1 VPDESVA
8 VKLLRVRW
16 CPPRIPREAVG
27 GAWDGNV
34 DTPNE
39 PRVNPPKDGP
49 QHLDVRDVKVFGVL
63 VVDGHADAETFLGE
77 RPAKA
82 SSAREEFEEGG
93 ASGQIDQSA
102 LRMSGWRWG
111 DVVHGPHDSIG
122 GGAAEVLTR
131 ANEAVVGKP
140 RILVGDVESGR
151 DPPPTPM
158 DARGPLERGG
168 AATQCVKAMVASAA
182 SVEAENLAVIVADAD
197 HVAPASGIRH

>member
-1 VPDESVA
+1 VES
-8 VKLLRVRW
+8 
-16 CPPRIPREAVG
+16 
-27 GAWDGNV
+27 
-34 DTPNE
+34 PNE
-39 PRVNPPKDGP
+39 PSVNPPKDGP
-49 QHLDVRDVKVFGVL
+49 QHLDVRNVEISGVL
-63 VVDGHADAETFLGE
+63 VVDGHADAEPFVGE
-77 RPAKA
+77 RPAKT
-82 SSAREEFEEGG
+82 STPREEFEEGG

-122 GGAAEVLTR
+122 GGSAEVLTR

-182 SVEAENLAVIVADAD
+182 AVEAENLAVVVADAD
-197 HVAPASGIRH
+197 DVAPARSVRH